1 MQKQIKLNV
10 EGMNCTSCAAGVKKL
25 LEKKGAMEV
34 NVSFEN
40 NEASFVYEE
49 VEPIENYIESINKLG
64 YKAWLPDL
72 KEVPVISFYATI
84 QFKLA
89 LSVVFTFPLLA
100 HMFFSYPILHD
111 ALFQFILCIPPSI
124 IGFLHFGK
132 SAYASVKNKYPNMDV
147 LIFMGFVSALGYSVY
162 GFVNYYGTHQ
172 IHDFLFFE
180 TAASIVCFA
189 LLGAYIE
196 RRSVAQTTT
205 AVAELM
211 KMQPQTANRINNDG
225 VVETINVSQLMNGN
239 RIKLNTGDRVPADA
253 EIMKGE
259 GDVDESMLTGES
271 IPVVKKE
278 GDLVFAGTI
287 INSGSFEAKVV
298 KIGNQTFLHQI
309 IELVKNAQSKK
320 PNLQRIGDKVSS
332 VFVPSVLIISL
343 LTFLISFLFIEIS
356 IKESILHSV
365 AVLVISCPCAM
376 GLATPTAIAVAVGMA
391 AKRGV
396 LIKGAE
402 TLEVITDAKTIVFD
416 KTGTLTTGDFK
427 IKEIKLFS
435 DVSLD
440 TIKNLIFSLEIHSS
454 HPIAKSLV
462 KELNNSNLLEVNNVE
477 EFKGKGLKAVY
488 QGKEIKIGTASFV
501 NNSGIDDF
509 NLYITLD
516 NVLYAAISITDDV
529 KSDSIQLIKD
539 LKLSGYKVVL
549 LSGDKQMSCN
559 EVAHKTGI
567 DYVYSEQLPDQKLKV
582 LEELKKTSKVIM
594 MGDGVN
600 DAPSLT
606 LADVGISISGSTDA
620 AMQSAQIILTKG
632 KEFEKLNYLL
642 DLSNS
647 TIKTIKQN
655 YFWAF
660 AYNIVAIPMAAMG
673 MLSPILGSLS
683 MAFSDVVVVGN
694 SVLLKFKVK
703 DL

>member
-1 MQKQIKLNV
+1 
-10 EGMNCTSCAAGVKKL
+10 
-25 LEKKGAMEV
+25 
-34 NVSFEN
+34 
-40 NEASFVYEE
+40 
-49 VEPIENYIESINKLG
+49 
-64 YKAWLPDL
+64 
-72 KEVPVISFYATI
+72 
-84 QFKLA
+84 
-89 LSVVFTFPLLA
+89 
-100 HMFFSYPILHD
+100 
-111 ALFQFILCIPPSI
+111 
-124 IGFLHFGK
+124 
-132 SAYASVKNKYPNMDV
+132 
-147 LIFMGFVSALGYSVY
+147 
-162 GFVNYYGTHQ
+162 
-172 IHDFLFFE
+172 
-180 TAASIVCFA
+180 
-189 LLGAYIE
+189 
-196 RRSVAQTTT
+196 
-205 AVAELM
+205 
-211 KMQPQTANRINNDG
+211 
-225 VVETINVSQLMNGN
+225 
-239 RIKLNTGDRVPADA
+239 
-253 EIMKGE
+253 
-259 GDVDESMLTGES
+259 MLTGES
-271 IPVVKKE
+271 IPVVKKDD
-278 GDLVFAGTI
+278 DLVFAGTI

-320 PNLQRIGDKVSS
+320 PNLQRIGDKVSA

-343 LTFLISFLFIEIS
+343 LTFLISFLFFEIS

-416 KTGTLTTGDFK
+416 KTGTLTTGEFK

-462 KELNNSNLLEVNNVE
+462 KELNNSNLLELNNVE

-488 QGKEIKIGTASFV
+488 QGKEIKIGTAAFV
-501 NNSGIDDF
+501 NYAGIDDL
-509 NLYITLD
+509 NLYITFD
-516 NVLYAAISITDDV
+516 NILFAAISITDDI
-529 KSDSIQLIKD
+529 KSDAVQLIKD

-559 EVAHKTGI
+559 EVAYKTGI